1 MRIFTGVLGL
11 AVVGAIGAWVLSAP
25 RPLPDGATAGLVG
38 EATRGEAVF
47 HAAGCASCHMAPG
60 STGAAQLVL
69 AGGQS
74 FPSAFGTFVAP
85 NISPSEAGIG
95 GWTLAQFANAVQRGV
110 SPDGSHYYPAFPY
123 AAYARMELQDLA
135 DLKAFIDTLPA
146 SDAPSL
152 PHDLGFPFNIRRSLG
167 LWKLLF
173 LPKDW
178 VIAGDLTP
186 QETRGRYLAEAL
198 AHCGE
203 CHTPRN
209 LLGGLDTG
217 RWLAGG
223 PNPSGQ
229 GTIPNITPAKL
240 TWSEEEIVAYLTTG
254 FTPEFDSVGGH
265 MAHVVENFARL
276 PESEAAAVAA
286 YLKRVPPT
294 P

>member
-152 PHDLGFPFNIRRSLG
+152 PHDLGFPFNMRRSLG

-173 LPKDW
+173 LPTDW

-254 FTPEFDSVGGH
+254 FTPEFDSVGDH